1 MRSCY
6 GISALRSF
14 ELKYKRKC
22 IVEPTLEKTVFIAI
36 EFRFCLLGSPWKFG
50 LVFKEIK
57 TRVFQPKYFC
67 KLKKKYCQKKKKPQE
82 VYTRITYLHG
92 ITQVTGWSQV
102 KWHKHN
108 TAKLNQNI
116 TNCKLKTKAN
126 EDLKVHSIPACWP
139 KVNEM
144 FGSQLLLYLQSGLY
158 SCRFIRYNVEDN
170 LCHLGF
176 CVCIGLFSQCI

>member
-1 MRSCY
+1 MNQHWKKLSLLPLSFVFVSKVLLENLDSFSKRSRQ
-6 GISALRSF
+6 GFFSQSISVSW
-14 ELKYKRKC
+14 RKS
-22 IVEPTLEKTVFIAI
+22 IA
-36 EFRFCLLGSPWKFG
+36 
-50 LVFKEIK
+50 
-57 TRVFQPKYFC
+57 
-67 KLKKKYCQKKKKPQE
+67 KKKKPQE

-126 EDLKVHSIPACWP
+126 ENLKVHSIPACWS

>member
-1 MRSCY
+1 MYRWTNTGKNCLYCHWVSFLSPRFSLKIWTRFQRDQDK
-6 GISALRSF
+6 GFSAKLF
-14 ELKYKRKC
+14 LY
-22 IVEPTLEKTVFIAI
+22 VEEKV
-36 EFRFCLLGSPWKFG
+36 LP
-50 LVFKEIK
+50 
-57 TRVFQPKYFC
+57 
-67 KLKKKYCQKKKKPQE
+67 KKKKPQE

-126 EDLKVHSIPACWP
+126 ENLKVHSIPACWS

-158 SCRFIRYNVEDN
+158 SCGFIRYNVEDN